1 MTTIKE
7 IALKT
12 GYSSATVSRILNN
25 DQTFSVTD
33 STRETV
39 QTVARQLEYISV
51 GSNQFLDINL
61 AVIFSI
67 NPDEELEDVYYVKM
81 REIIE
86 ATAKKSGLKIIFYKN
101 VMELSEN
108 VRGVLLIGK
117 FNQDAL
123 NEIIKKEIICVF
135 VDSNPNPGVFTS
147 VQPNLEF
154 AITRALNEFRS
165 RNFTKVGFIG
175 GKLWNK
181 GDNAFQFDDLRRR
194 YFESYAKEISIYNQE
209 FIFIGTDFSTSSGYR
224 IGKTILNTYSENE
237 LPQAFLI
244 GSDSLAIGVLRA
256 FNEEK
261 ISVPYTTAFISIN
274 DIEVAK
280 FSSPSL
286 TSFKID
292 IDDMIDEALN
302 LLHQRIINPKR
313 TRPEIVLKSP
323 ELIYR
328 ETFPKEVDNR

>member
-1 MTTIKE
+1 
-7 IALKT
+7 
-12 GYSSATVSRILNN
+12 
-25 DQTFSVTD
+25 
-33 STRETV
+33 
-39 QTVARQLEYISV
+39 
-51 GSNQFLDINL
+51 
-61 AVIFSI
+61 
-67 NPDEELEDVYYVKM
+67 
-81 REIIE
+81 
-86 ATAKKSGLKIIFYKN
+86 
-101 VMELSEN
+101 
-108 VRGVLLIGK
+108 
-117 FNQDAL
+117 
-123 NEIIKKEIICVF
+123 
-135 VDSNPNPGVFTS
+135 
-147 VQPNLEF
+147 
-154 AITRALNEFRS
+154 
-165 RNFTKVGFIG
+165 
-175 GKLWNK
+175 
-181 GDNAFQFDDLRRR
+181 
-194 YFESYAKEISIYNQE
+194 
-209 FIFIGTDFSTSSGYR
+209 
-224 IGKTILNTYSENE
+224 
-237 LPQAFLI
+237 LI